1 MTERI
6 TSFLKPGESIEH
18 IPKAEHGS
26 QEWAYGSNFAT
37 IEKSTHEDGNSVVI
51 DIDTGGAT
59 EAVIIEKA
67 ITLSINALHGKGLAV
82 IYNTKKKSYVRLVEL
97 KPGQKPLTLE
107 YGDAYFYL
115 NTGEEKLVLRDDS
128 TPAFH
133 EGDEL
138 PLYPHLAKQ
147 DKRVSAGGEEQRDI
161 REGWKRE
168 LPTIFLRA
176 YALAKAGSRELG
188 GGFFASRGAGI
199 IFHIKPTDEFMFFL
213 RDDKP
218 TISCPN
224 MIDIIGGHMEDGET
238 PEDTARREVIEE
250 LVNDDTGQAFEVGSI
265 EHFMTFIDDRPG
277 EHNIFGCELDD
288 VPNVHIEEGQGL
300 VRLTR
305 EQVLK
310 THFAYGYNEVVR
322 DYVRAH

>member
-6 TSFLKPGESIEH
+6 TTFLKAGESIKP
-18 IPKAEHGS
+18 IPKAKHGS
-26 QEWAYGSNFAT
+26 QEWAYGSNFVA
-37 IEKSTHEDGNSVVI
+37 IEESTHEDGNSVVI
-51 DIDTGGAT
+51 DIDIRGAT
-59 EAVIIEKA
+59 EPVIIEKDIA
-67 ITLSINALHGKGLAV
+67 LSVNTMQGQGLAV

-128 TPAFH
+128 TPAFQD
-133 EGDEL
+133 GDEL
-138 PLYPHLAKQ
+138 SLYPALDKQ
-147 DKRVSAGGEEQRDI
+147 DKRVNSGGEEQRDI
-161 REGWKRE
+161 PEGWTRE

-188 GGFFASRGAGI
+188 GGFFNSRGAGI

-218 TISCPN
+218 SISCPN
-224 MIDIIGGHMEDGET
+224 MIDIIGGHMEEGET
-238 PEDTARREVIEE
+238 PEDTARREVTEE
-250 LVNDDTGQAFEVGSI
+250 LINDNTGEPFEIGSI

-277 EHNIFGCELDD
+277 EHNIFGCELDY

-305 EQVLK
+305 EQVLDAP
-310 THFAYGYNEVVR
+310 FAYNYNDVVQ